1 MPRPVPS
8 ACQNGPEP
16 VDIELY
22 QDDEQTGSCQERSRL
37 TRCVKRPSKRRVRAE
52 LARWMLAD
60 VTRAGDS
67 TKEAPAHV
75 DDVVRLTGS
84 RLYQLV
90 GFRLTSLPFT
100 IHTLRPSLSVAT
112 CTGLLEFGSAHQ
124 MRFMPNT
131 FIRYIFMAM
140 PLA

>member
-1 MPRPVPS
+1 
-8 ACQNGPEP
+8 
-16 VDIELY
+16 
-22 QDDEQTGSCQERSRL
+22 
-37 TRCVKRPSKRRVRAE
+37 
-52 LARWMLAD
+52 MLAA
-60 VTRAGDS
+60 VRRAGDS
-67 TKEAPAHV
+67 TKEAPAYV
-75 DDVVRLTGS
+75 DDVVRQLTESGF
-84 RLYQLV
+84 YQLV

-140 PLA
+140 PLE